1 MVRRMHPV
9 LASHV
14 VKVHAYLRS
23 ISFALS
29 LSLLRLSLLLSLFI
43 PFHFRENT
51 LLSWTHEKG
60 SLSLSLSVSLAQ
72 RVRARKNAGT
82 AVIKII
88 GVIIFDREER
98 SRDIRACMR
107 IQRNSLF
114 ARTVRTVYNT
124 WSRFLVD

>member
-72 RVRARKNAGT
+72 PRVRARKNAGT

-107 IQRNSLF
+107 TQRNSDSLF
-114 ARTVRTVYNT
+114 ARTVYNT
-124 WSRFLVD
+124 WLRFLVD